1 MKCFRKLLS
10 LALAIGLVAGMLPG
24 RAAAAGQTIQVSNET
39 EFLNALETANDGD
52 TIQLSQF
59 IVVGTESHDDVPL
72 EIKKSVT
79 ITGGSLSIRNSGF
92 LLGADVTFKDI
103 ELYVQTSTHNAIMAN
118 GHTVTIDNVV
128 NGQNAYPIHL
138 FCGGL
143 DYKNFTPTVSP
154 GQHGTIVLK
163 GNNQLDGSQHKSE
176 IFAGSLYNRNAD
188 SGTTSRSVNQASIIV
203 TNTADGSL
211 GTVYACDAKT
221 ISGGGGAVQAVP
233 QEFSVPDQVK
243 VQLYGNVVENVQGYN
258 NTEVSFD
265 TSSDYLFDGL
275 ILSGVN
281 SVRFNDGDVALGRTS
296 DIDGADLTIA
306 AGARLN
312 LAALGSN
319 VAINDFSGGGE
330 LVLGEAQTLTI
341 NGNVTGSTDVG
352 IGGISAN
359 NESLNDPAEN
369 HPYIKT
375 SVNTAD
381 ESFALLPH
389 SGNPNMRFTK
399 SATGEW
405 MVEKGAPP
413 ALLVESLRPELPEI
427 QPGAAECVI
436 PLNPTYVEN
445 GAPVQM
451 LFMIDLGISI
461 NGTLADWDDDLGIYH
476 IILEGISYDV
486 EITED
491 DELVISTEDAGGIP
505 AGDYAVTIT
514 VPAVNSSDGNGLTE
528 IFTLTVTD
536 GEEPPSVV
544 SVPIPVGKTLP
555 YTGGEQV
562 GVEENETYYTLT
574 GHLGTQVG
582 EYKATASL
590 KDKTLCKWEDNT
602 TEDKIIPWKIVSAET
617 PVKPDAPSGLAGVAP
632 SAENGSD
639 GKITGTTSAMEYATA
654 ADSHDWTDCAD
665 GETTGLAAG
674 TYYVRVKAQGIHPA
688 SDATTVVV
696 PAYEP
701 PVPPEEIAR
710 IELAVGENAKKVYE
724 VGDEL
729 DVTGLTLKVTKTDGT
744 VQEVAVT
751 AGMVSGFSSSAPAD
765 SQELTVTYQGK
776 TAVFTIKIVP
786 KEVDPPVD
794 PVKYAVTV
802 SGSYATESG
811 AGKYEK
817 GALVTVSSGA
827 REGYTFAR
835 WTGDGE
841 DVAFANATQPTT
853 TFTMPER
860 AVAVTANWTKNSSSG
875 GSSGG
880 GSSGGGSSGGGSSGG
895 GSSHPSRPSGG
906 GSSGGSK
913 PSTSTPPTTPVV
925 TPPVNPAPT
934 TPQTGAAS
942 TPFSDVPGDAWYA
955 KAVAYAY
962 QHGLM
967 SGTGGSSFSP
977 ERPATRGQLV
987 SILYRLEGSPAVS
1000 GNLGFSDTAE
1010 DAYYAN
1016 AVRWA
1021 TQNSIVGGYANGNF
1035 GPADPIT
1042 TEQLCAFLYRYA
1054 RFKGDL
1060 TTAQMGF
1067 LSGFA
1072 DQGEISDYATEPLAW
1087 AVGQGIVSGTD
1098 TGLLMPKNKTTRA
1111 QTAMVLMQLRE
1122 NVL

>member
-1 MKCFRKLLS
+1 
-10 LALAIGLVAGMLPG
+10 
-24 RAAAAGQTIQVSNET
+24 
-39 EFLNALETANDGD
+39 
-52 TIQLSQF
+52 
-59 IVVGTESHDDVPL
+59 
-72 EIKKSVT
+72 
-79 ITGGSLSIRNSGF
+79 
-92 LLGADVTFKDI
+92 
-103 ELYVQTSTHNAIMAN
+103 
-118 GHTVTIDNVV
+118 
-128 NGQNAYPIHL
+128 
-138 FCGGL
+138 
-143 DYKNFTPTVSP
+143 
-154 GQHGTIVLK
+154 
-163 GNNQLDGSQHKSE
+163 
-176 IFAGSLYNRNAD
+176 
-188 SGTTSRSVNQASIIV
+188 
-203 TNTADGSL
+203 
-211 GTVYACDAKT
+211 
-221 ISGGGGAVQAVP
+221 
-233 QEFSVPDQVK
+233 
-243 VQLYGNVVENVQGYN
+243 
-258 NTEVSFD
+258 
-265 TSSDYLFDGL
+265 
-275 ILSGVN
+275 
-281 SVRFNDGDVALGRTS
+281 
-296 DIDGADLTIA
+296 
-306 AGARLN
+306 
-312 LAALGSN
+312 
-319 VAINDFSGGGE
+319 
-330 LVLGEAQTLTI
+330 
-341 NGNVTGSTDVG
+341 
-352 IGGISAN
+352 
-359 NESLNDPAEN
+359 
-369 HPYIKT
+369 
-375 SVNTAD
+375 
-381 ESFALLPH
+381 
-389 SGNPNMRFTK
+389 
-399 SATGEW
+399 

-413 ALLVESLRPELPEI
+413 VLLVESLRSELPEI

-451 LFMIDLGISI
+451 LVMIDLGIAI
-461 NGTLADWDDDLGIYH
+461 NGTLANWDDEVGIYH
-476 IILEGISYDV
+476 ITLEGISYDV
-486 EITED
+486 EITGD
-491 DELVISTEDAGGIP
+491 DELLISTQNADGIP

-514 VPAVNSSDGNGLTE
+514 VPAVNSSDGNDLIET
-528 IFTLTVTD
+528 FTLTVTEGSTD
-536 GEEPPSVV
+536 IESVL
-544 SVPIPVGKTLP
+544 IPVGKTLT
-555 YTGGEQV
+555 YTGSELV
-562 GVEENETYYTLT
+562 GVEENETYYTLM
-574 GHLGTQVG
+574 GHRETEVG
-582 EYKATASL
+582 EYEATASL

-602 TEDKIIPWKIVSAET
+602 TEDQIIPWKIVAAET
-617 PVKPDAPSGLAGVAP
+617 PVKPNAPSGLAGFAP
-632 SAENGSD
+632 STENGRD

-654 ADSHDWTDCAD
+654 ADSHDWTDCTD

-688 SDATTVVV
+688 SDATEVVV
-696 PAYEP
+696 PDY
-701 PVPPEEIAR
+701 VPPEEVAR
-710 IELAVGENAKKVYE
+710 IELVVGENAKKVYE
-724 VGDEL
+724 VGDAL

-744 VQEVAVT
+744 AQEVAVT
-751 AGMVSGFSSSAPAD
+751 AEMVSGFNSSAAAE

-776 TAVFTIKIVP
+776 TAVFTIKIVEKP
-786 KEVDPPVD
+786 VEPPVDPPVEPPVVPPVDPPVD

-895 GSSHPSRPSGG
+895 GSSGGGSSGGGSSRPSRPSGG
-906 GSSGGSK
+906 GSSGGSSGGSK
-913 PSTSTPPTTPVV
+913 PSMSTPPTTPVV

-955 KAVAYAY
+955 KAVEYAY

-967 SGTGGSSFSP
+967 SGTGGASFSP

-987 SILYRLEGSPAVS
+987 SILYRLEGSPTVG
-1000 GNLGFSDTAE
+1000 GNLGFPDTAE
-1010 DAYYAN
+1010 DAYYAD

-1021 TQNSIVGGYANGNF
+1021 TQNSIVGGYANGSF

-1072 DQGEISDYATEPLAW
+1072 DQGEISDYAAEPLAW

>member
-1 MKCFRKLLS
+1 MFEPASTQSNWALQKDDAGNWSTVKTGEDDREVIEDFSIVDRYEFDLTTLL
-10 LALAIGLVAGMLPG
+10 
-24 RAAAAGQTIQVSNET
+24 
-39 EFLNALETANDGD
+39 DGE
-52 TIQLSQF
+52 
-59 IVVGTESHDDVPL
+59 VMNL
-72 EIKKSVT
+72 EI
-79 ITGGSLSIRNSGF
+79 
-92 LLGADVTFKDI
+92 DM
-103 ELYVQTSTHNAIMAN
+103 E
-118 GHTVTIDNVV
+118 
-128 NGQNAYPIHL
+128 
-138 FCGGL
+138 
-143 DYKNFTPTVSP
+143 VSP
-154 GQHGTIVLK
+154 
-163 GNNQLDGSQHKSE
+163 
-176 IFAGSLYNRNAD
+176 AD
-188 SGTTSRSVNQASIIV
+188 SM
-203 TNTADGSL
+203 L
-211 GTVYACDAKT
+211 
-221 ISGGGGAVQAVP
+221 
-233 QEFSVPDQVK
+233 
-243 VQLYGNVVENVQGYN
+243 EN
-258 NTEVSFD
+258 
-265 TSSDYLFDGL
+265 
-275 ILSGVN
+275 
-281 SVRFNDGDVALGRTS
+281 
-296 DIDGADLTIA
+296 
-306 AGARLN
+306 
-312 LAALGSN
+312 
-319 VAINDFSGGGE
+319 
-330 LVLGEAQTLTI
+330 
-341 NGNVTGSTDVG
+341 
-352 IGGISAN
+352 
-359 NESLNDPAEN
+359 
-369 HPYIKT
+369 
-375 SVNTAD
+375 
-381 ESFALLPH
+381 
-389 SGNPNMRFTK
+389 
-399 SATGEW
+399 
-405 MVEKGAPP
+405 
-413 ALLVESLRPELPEI
+413 
-427 QPGAAECVI
+427 I
-436 PLNPTYVEN
+436 P
-445 GAPVQM
+445 
-451 LFMIDLGISI
+451 I
-461 NGTLADWDDDLGIYH
+461 
-476 IILEGISYDV
+476 
-486 EITED
+486 
-491 DELVISTEDAGGIP
+491 
-505 AGDYAVTIT
+505 TIT
-514 VPAVNSSDGNGLTE
+514 VNGDTAEKTVDVDVFSKFNLLLYIAGSTLCISPAEFNKEVPVGNYN
-528 IFTLTVTD
+528 IALTVPGEYTTSKQPITRSVILTIKD
-536 GEEPPSVV
+536 GDSLIPIE
-544 SVPIPVGKTLP
+544 VPQAVAGLK
-555 YTGGEQV
+555 YNGMEQV
-562 GVEENETYYTLT
+562 GVQEGVGYTLE
-574 GHLGTQVG
+574 GHKQTEPGS
-582 EYKATASL
+582 YFATA
-590 KDKTLCKWEDNT
+590 TLVAGYQWMDGSTDPKS
-602 TEDKIIPWKIVSAET
+602 IPWSIAEAAPE
-617 PVKPDAPSGLAGVAP
+617 PVKPAAPSGLAGFAP
-632 SAENGSD
+632 STENGSD

-654 ADSHDWTDCAD
+654 ADSHDWTDCTH

-688 SDATTVVV
+688 SDATEVVV
-696 PAYEP
+696 PDY
-701 PVPPEEIAR
+701 VPPEEVAR
-710 IELAVGENAKKVYE
+710 IELVVGENAKKVYE
-724 VGDEL
+724 VGDAL

-751 AGMVSGFSSSAPAD
+751 AEMVSGFNSSAAAE

-776 TAVFTIKIVP
+776 TAVFTIKIVEKP
-786 KEVDPPVD
+786 VEPPVDPPVEPPVDPPVD

-841 DVAFANATQPTT
+841 DVAFANATQLTT

-895 GSSHPSRPSGG
+895 GSSGGGSSGGGSSHPSRPSGGGSSG

-955 KAVAYAY
+955 KAVEYAY

-987 SILYRLEGSPAVS
+987 SILYRLEGSPAVN

-1010 DAYYAN
+1010 DAYYAD

-1021 TQNSIVGGYANGNF
+1021 TQNSIVGGYANGSF

-1072 DQGEISDYATEPLAW
+1072 DQGEISDYAAEPLAW